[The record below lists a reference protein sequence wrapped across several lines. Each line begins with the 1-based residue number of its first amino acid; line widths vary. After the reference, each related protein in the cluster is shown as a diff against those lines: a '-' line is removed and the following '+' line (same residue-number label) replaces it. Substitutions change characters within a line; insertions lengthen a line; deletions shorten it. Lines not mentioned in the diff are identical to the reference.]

1 MAPRYDCDKCG
12 ACCRGNLLVEV
23 YDIDVLREPRLL
35 DSHISRWTRGI
46 ARQTLMDELE
56 QEGKCLIIAGA
67 PYACAFLREDSTCD
81 IYPTRPN
88 VCVGMQA
95 GDDQCQESRQAIG
108 LPDLQPVDSE
118 RRSAGLIG
126 VS

>member
-1 MAPRYDCDKCG
+1 MNAVRFRSAMPNYECDRCG

-23 YDIDVLREPRLL
+23 YDLDVWREPKLA
-35 DSHISRWTRGI
+35 DSHISLWTRDM
-46 ARQTLMDELE
+46 ARKTLMDELE

-88 VCVGMQA
+88 VCVAMQA
-95 GDDQCQESRQAIG
+95 GDDQCQLARQADG
-108 LPDLQPVDSE
+108 LAELQPGG
-118 RRSAGLIG
+118 A
-126 VS
+126 